1 MMMKLCVL
9 EESRRRD
16 RRHVIKSS
24 NGTCVLLIFS
34 FLHLLLQSS
43 IIQVDAAVRGFLT
56 NDIDLNKDN
65 NKDQHEKERHLQIRK
80 QIVPVLPK
88 ENKKRPCTKPH
99 GSSYDDYRRL
109 SKQKQK
115 QQQQQQ
121 QQRRLSSW
129 YYDEFNDHE
138 PTEETPSY
146 DHYSEDGYHYSG
158 GGDDHHGHY
167 DTEEEEEEECDE
179 DYEESYHED
188 YYVRYVSYNYLCS
201 LLSSNFHFVSM
212 MQLTLFFVFHT
223 GCWRIRKEKL
233 WKERRIR

>member
-1 MMMKLCVL
+1 MMMNLCVL

-16 RRHVIKSS
+16 RRHVIKSR
-24 NGTCVLLIFS
+24 NGTCVLLISS

-56 NDIDLNKDN
+56 NDMELNKDD
-65 NKDQHEKERHLQIRK
+65 NKDQHEKGRHLQIRK
-80 QIVPVLPK
+80 QIAPVLPK

-109 SKQKQK
+109 SKQQR
-115 QQQQQQ
+115 QQ

-158 GGDDHHGHY
+158 GSDDHHGHY
-167 DTEEEEEEECDE
+167 DTEEEECDE

-188 YYVRYVSYNYLCS
+188 YYVR
-201 LLSSNFHFVSM
+201 
-212 MQLTLFFVFHT
+212 
-223 GCWRIRKEKL
+223 
-233 WKERRIR
+233 